1 MKRLM
6 AAAFFVMLM
15 GAISCSSDPCQQSG
29 GCGGSSSSSSSN
41 CNSNTSTGLNC
52 SSGYHQVG
60 TGSSAYCV
68 RNQ

>member
-15 GAISCSSDPCQQSG
+15 GAISCSSDPCAQSG
-29 GCGGSSSSSSSN
+29 GCGMSGSSGGTN
-41 CNSNTSTGLNC
+41 CNSNTSTALNC

-60 TGSSAYCV
+60 TGSGAYCV
-68 RNQ
+68 KNQ